1 MEREVLAED
10 LKKLYKAGD
19 LVKADCGG
27 CQGCSACCQGMGD
40 SIKLDPLDVYRLETN
55 LGLTFEE
62 LMNSHM
68 ELHITEGSILP
79 NLRMQGTKECCTFL
93 NEEGRC
99 VVHGFRPGLC
109 RLFPLGRY
117 YEEGGFSY
125 YLQSQECPKKN
136 KTKIKVGRWLDM
148 PDLKKYEEFAAAWHF
163 LLKDIRN
170 LLEENQD
177 EQLTKELNM
186 YVLNLFYTKP
196 YDSGVDFFAQFEER
210 LEQMRKLLS
219 VLRQNA

>member
-79 NLRMQGTKECCTFL
+79 NLRMQGTKERCTFL

-196 YDSGVDFFAQFEER
+196 YESGADFYAQFEER

>member
-62 LMNSHM
+62 LMNRHM

-79 NLRMQGTKECCTFL
+79 NLRMQGTKERCTFL

-148 PDLKKYEEFAAAWHF
+148 PDLKKYEEFAATWHF

-196 YDSGVDFFAQFEER
+196 YESGADFYAQFEER

>member
-79 NLRMQGTKECCTFL
+79 NLRMQGTKERCTFL

-163 LLKDIRN
+163 LLKDIQN

-196 YDSGVDFFAQFEER
+196 YESGADFYAQFEER

>member
-79 NLRMQGTKECCTFL
+79 NLRMQGTKERCTFL

-136 KTKIKVGRWLDM
+136 KTKIKVGKWLDM

-196 YDSGVDFFAQFEER
+196 YESGADFYAQFEER

>member
-62 LMNSHM
+62 LMNRHM

-79 NLRMQGTKECCTFL
+79 NLRMQGTKERCTFL

-136 KTKIKVGRWLDM
+136 KTKIKVGKWLDM
-148 PDLKKYEEFAAAWHF
+148 PDLKKYEEFTAAWHF

-196 YDSGVDFFAQFEER
+196 YESGADFYVQFEER

>member
-79 NLRMQGTKECCTFL
+79 NLRMQGTKERCTFL

-117 YEEGGFSY
+117 YEEGGIF
-125 YLQSQECPKKN
+125 C
-136 KTKIKVGRWLDM
+136 
-148 PDLKKYEEFAAAWHF
+148 
-163 LLKDIRN
+163 
-170 LLEENQD
+170 
-177 EQLTKELNM
+177 
-186 YVLNLFYTKP
+186 
-196 YDSGVDFFAQFEER
+196 
-210 LEQMRKLLS
+210 
-219 VLRQNA
+219 

>member
-79 NLRMQGTKECCTFL
+79 NLRMQGTKERCTFL

-136 KTKIKVGRWLDM
+136 KTKIKVGKWLDM
-148 PDLKKYEEFAAAWHF
+148 PDLKKYEEFAATWHF

-196 YDSGVDFFAQFEER
+196 YESGADFYAQFEER

>member
-62 LMNSHM
+62 LMNRHM

-79 NLRMQGTKECCTFL
+79 NLRMQGTKERCTFL

-99 VVHGFRPGLC
+99 VVHGFRPGLY

-136 KTKIKVGRWLDM
+136 KTKIKVGKWLDM

>member
-27 CQGCSACCQGMGD
+27 CQGCSACCQGMGY

-79 NLRMQGTKECCTFL
+79 NLRMQGTKERCTFL

-136 KTKIKVGRWLDM
+136 KTKIKVGKWLDM
-148 PDLKKYEEFAAAWHF
+148 PDLKKYEEFAATWHF

-196 YDSGVDFFAQFEER
+196 YESGADFYAQFEER

>member
-79 NLRMQGTKECCTFL
+79 NLRMQGTKERCTFL

-136 KTKIKVGRWLDM
+136 KTKIKVGKWLDM

-163 LLKDIRN
+163 LLKDIQN

-196 YDSGVDFFAQFEER
+196 YESGADFYAQFEER

>member
-55 LGLTFEE
+55 LGLTFEG

-79 NLRMQGTKECCTFL
+79 NLRMQGTKERCTFL

-136 KTKIKVGRWLDM
+136 KTKIKVGKWLDM
-148 PDLKKYEEFAAAWHF
+148 PDLKKYEEFAATWHF

-170 LLEENQD
+170 LLEEKQD

-196 YDSGVDFFAQFEER
+196 YESGVDFFAQFEER

>member
-79 NLRMQGTKECCTFL
+79 NLRMQGTKERCTFL
-93 NEEGRC
+93 NEEWRC

-136 KTKIKVGRWLDM
+136 KTKIKVGKWLDM

-196 YDSGVDFFAQFEER
+196 YESGADFYAQFEER

>member
-79 NLRMQGTKECCTFL
+79 NLRMQGTKERCTFL

-136 KTKIKVGRWLDM
+136 KTKIKVGKWLDM
-148 PDLKKYEEFAAAWHF
+148 PDLKKYEEFAATWHF

>member
-1 MEREVLAED
+1 M
-10 LKKLYKAGD
+10 
-19 LVKADCGG
+19 
-27 CQGCSACCQGMGD
+27 
-40 SIKLDPLDVYRLETN
+40 
-55 LGLTFEE
+55 
-62 LMNSHM
+62 
-68 ELHITEGSILP
+68 
-79 NLRMQGTKECCTFL
+79 
-93 NEEGRC
+93 NEEGSG

-148 PDLKKYEEFAAAWHF
+148 PDLKKYEEFAATWHF

-196 YDSGVDFFAQFEER
+196 YESGADFYVQFEER
-210 LEQMRKLLS
+210 LEQMRKLLL

>member
-79 NLRMQGTKECCTFL
+79 NLRMQGTKERCTFL

-99 VVHGFRPGLC
+99 VVHGFRPRLC

-136 KTKIKVGRWLDM
+136 KTKIKVGKWLDM

-163 LLKDIRN
+163 LLKDIQN

-196 YDSGVDFFAQFEER
+196 YESGADFYAQFEER

>member
-62 LMNSHM
+62 LMNRHM

-79 NLRMQGTKECCTFL
+79 NLRMQGTKERCTFL

-136 KTKIKVGRWLDM
+136 KTKIKVGKWLDM
-148 PDLKKYEEFAAAWHF
+148 PDLKKYEEFAATWHF

-196 YDSGVDFFAQFEER
+196 YESGADFYAQFEER

>member
-68 ELHITEGSILP
+68 ELHLTEGSILP
-79 NLRMQGTKECCTFL
+79 NLRMQGTKERCTFL

-148 PDLKKYEEFAAAWHF
+148 PDLKKYEEFAATWHF

-196 YDSGVDFFAQFEER
+196 YESGADFYAQFEER

>member
-62 LMNSHM
+62 LMNRHM

-79 NLRMQGTKECCTFL
+79 NLRMQGTKERCTFL

-163 LLKDIRN
+163 LLKDIQN

>member
-79 NLRMQGTKECCTFL
+79 NLRMQGTKERCTFL

-136 KTKIKVGRWLDM
+136 KTKIKVGKWLDM

>member
-79 NLRMQGTKECCTFL
+79 NLRMQGTKERCTFL

-148 PDLKKYEEFAAAWHF
+148 PDLKKYEEFAATWHF

-196 YDSGVDFFAQFEER
+196 YESGADFYAQFEER
-210 LEQMRKLLS
+210 LEQMRKLLL

>member
-62 LMNSHM
+62 LMNRHM

-79 NLRMQGTKECCTFL
+79 NLRMQGTKERCTFL

-125 YLQSQECPKKN
+125 DLQSQECPKKN
-136 KTKIKVGRWLDM
+136 KTKIKVGKWLDM

>member
-79 NLRMQGTKECCTFL
+79 NLRMQGTKERCTFL

-163 LLKDIRN
+163 LLKDIQN

>member
-62 LMNSHM
+62 LMNRHM

-79 NLRMQGTKECCTFL
+79 NLRMQGTKERCTFL

>member
-79 NLRMQGTKECCTFL
+79 NLRMQGTKERCTFL

-163 LLKDIRN
+163 LLKDIQN

-186 YVLNLFYTKP
+186 YVLNLFYTKA
-196 YDSGVDFFAQFEER
+196 YESGADFYAQFEER

>member
-1 MEREVLAED
+1 
-10 LKKLYKAGD
+10 
-19 LVKADCGG
+19 
-27 CQGCSACCQGMGD
+27 MGD

-79 NLRMQGTKECCTFL
+79 NLRMQGTKERCTFL

-136 KTKIKVGRWLDM
+136 KTKIKVGKWLDM

-163 LLKDIRN
+163 LLKDIQN

-196 YDSGVDFFAQFEER
+196 YESGADFYAQFEER

>member
-79 NLRMQGTKECCTFL
+79 NLRMQGTKERCTFL

>member
-62 LMNSHM
+62 LMNRHM

-79 NLRMQGTKECCTFL
+79 NLRMQGTKERCTFL

-136 KTKIKVGRWLDM
+136 KTKIKVGKWLDM
-148 PDLKKYEEFAAAWHF
+148 PDLKKYEEFTVAWHF

-170 LLEENQD
+170 LLEEKQD

-196 YDSGVDFFAQFEER
+196 YESGVDFFAQFEER

>member
-196 YDSGVDFFAQFEER
+196 YESGADFYVQFEER

>member
-55 LGLTFEE
+55 LGLTFEG

-79 NLRMQGTKECCTFL
+79 NLRMQGTKERCTFL

-136 KTKIKVGRWLDM
+136 KTKIKVGKWLDM

>member
-62 LMNSHM
+62 LMNRHM

-79 NLRMQGTKECCTFL
+79 NLRMQGTKERCTFL

-136 KTKIKVGRWLDM
+136 KTKIKVGKWLDM